1 MQTRRRMV
9 QAAHGMFLERGYE
22 ATTMQ
27 DVADAAGVAVQT
39 MYYTFKTKAQ
49 LLAEVESFA
58 LFGDRPS
65 SEWGTTPLGV
75 RLRNASTVR
84 ELVKAFVSADS
95 EIKTRLAPFMAV
107 VGPALASDPETVARR
122 ESGREEFFGF
132 FIGRLAGL
140 KGLRPGVTKKR
151 ALDILMVINS
161 LPAFIELTTKR
172 GWTLQQWQAWLTSTI
187 ETQFLRPPHE

>member
-1 MQTRRRMV
+1 MI
-9 QAAHGMFLERGYE
+9 QAAHGLFLERGYE

-58 LFGDRPS
+58 LLGDRPPG
-65 SEWGTTPLGV
+65 EWGDTALGL
-75 RLRNASTVR
+75 RLRNATTVS
-84 ELVKAFVSADS
+84 ELVKAFVDVDS
-95 EIKTRLAPFMAV
+95 QMKARLAPFVAAV
-107 VGPALASDPETVARR
+107 GQALPSDPEAVAQR
-122 ESGREEFFGF
+122 ESGRQEFFGF
-132 FIGRLAGL
+132 FIDRLAGL
-140 KGLRPGVTKKR
+140 KGLRPGITTKH

-172 GWTLQQWQAWLTSTI
+172 DWTLQQWQSWLTSTI
-187 ETQFLRPPHE
+187 ETQFLRPPAR